1 MDLRRAVHGVVRRV
15 IYRWYQRQ
23 ATSDGVADGE
33 CGSVTFIQNFGSAL
47 KLNVHLHILVLDG
60 VYAWRQQAGLAFHRV
75 PAPTDDEEPED
86 GQLLMM
92 AASAAGRAALGLR
105 AGRRPRCL
113 RGPARLRR
121 PLPPRCAR
129 SGYFNLHAGVAVA
142 ATDREAL
149 ERLIRYTARPPLSLD
164 RLRELD
170 DGRVV
175 VRFKRA
181 WTDGT
186 SAVVLTG
193 VELLERLAALV
204 GRPRTKRVVYGGVVA
219 PAAPWRPFVVA
230 HAPRPEERT
239 ALAPHRKHKHSKSP
253 YISWRK
259 LLWRVFAVDPFVC
272 HECDGRMR
280 VHAVVRGFWAT
291 RRVLGC
297 LRVSSV
303 VAGPAP
309 ARAPP
314 LAAA

>member
-1 MDLRRAVHGVVRRV
+1 M
-15 IYRWYQRQ
+15 RW
-23 ATSDGVADGE
+23 
-33 CGSVTFIQNFGSAL
+33 
-47 KLNVHLHILVLDG
+47 
-60 VYAWRQQAGLAFHRV
+60 QAGLAFHRV
-75 PAPTDDEEPED
+75 PAPTDDEVQEVVDEIAIRTERLLRRRGLLDDDQDDEDPED

-204 GRPRTKRVVYGGVVA
+204 GRPRTKRVVYGGVLA
-219 PAAPWRPFVVA
+219 PAATWRPFVVP

-239 ALAPHRKHKHSKSP
+239 ALGCCGECSP
-253 YISWRK
+253 
-259 LLWRVFAVDPFVC
+259 
-272 HECDGRMR
+272 
-280 VHAVVRGFWAT
+280 
-291 RRVLGC
+291 
-297 LRVSSV
+297 
-303 VAGPAP
+303 
-309 ARAPP
+309 
-314 LAAA
+314 